1 MGIVSG
7 RKLLLPVLRK
17 YRREQKSDFSLEREL
32 ETTEKQD
39 GNPAACS
46 GIFCPGYR
54 FVLFPLRSSAELFV
68 FEAVYLLQVFEVGAL
83 VSS

>member
-17 YRREQKSDFSLEREL
+17 YRREQKSDFSLELEL

-39 GNPAACS
+39 GNPPACS
-46 GIFCPGYR
+46 GIYCPGYR
-54 FVLFPLRSSAELFV
+54 FVLFVLRSSAGLFV
-68 FEAVYLLQVFEVGAL
+68 SEVLYLLQVFDVPARG
-83 VSS
+83 